1 MSISDQFLGD
11 GPIPG
16 ASFTEEL
23 GTAPWQK
30 APSITSPTEAFSEF
44 LRVLERDNNYDMLV
58 FCMEEGLPIE
68 GIANTI
74 VNNMV
79 AGGTITYDVALLMTP
94 EVSRVIKAIGDNAE
108 VEYIERIPRQVDTE
122 LVEMQLEKIKRDKSK
137 EPEPEPEPEE
147 KEEKKEPE
155 DKEKPKRK
163 GLMGA

>member
-16 ASFTEEL
+16 ASFTEEV

-30 APSITSPTEAFSEF
+30 PPRITSPTEAFTEF
-44 LRVLERDNNYDMLV
+44 LRVLDTDNNYDMLV

-68 GIANTI
+68 GLASTI

-108 VEYIERIPRQVDTE
+108 VDYVERIPRQVDTE
-122 LVEMQLEKIKRDKSK
+122 LVEMQLERIKRGKGK
-137 EPEPEPEPEE
+137 EPEPEPEE
-147 KEEKKEPE
+147 KEEEEKEPE

>member
-1 MSISDQFLGD
+1 MSISEQFLGE

-30 APSITSPTEAFSEF
+30 PPRITSPTEAFSEF
-44 LRVLERDNNYDMLV
+44 LRVLDKGDNYDMLV

-68 GIANTI
+68 GISSTI

-79 AGGTITYDVALLMTP
+79 AGGTINYDVGLLMLP
-94 EVSRVIKAIGDNAE
+94 EISRVIKAIAENAE
-108 VEYIERIPRQVDTE
+108 IDYLYEIPRPINTDFVDAQVKRIERE
-122 LVEMQLEKIKRDKSK
+122 EDKK
-137 EPEPEPEPEE
+137 VKTKEEEEPEKPEE
-147 KEEKKEPE
+147 KDEE
-155 DKEKPKRK
+155 PKRK

>member
-1 MSISDQFLGD
+1 MLNEFLGD

-16 ASFTEEL
+16 SSFTEEV

-30 APSITSPTEAFSEF
+30 PPKITLPTEAFQEF
-44 LRVLERDNNYDMLV
+44 LNVLEKDDNYDKLV

-79 AGGTITYDVALLMTP
+79 GGGKISYDLALLLIP
-94 EVSRVIKAIGDNAE
+94 EIARVLVAIGNDLEIDYVLRVPTKVDTRFAE
-108 VEYIERIPRQVDTE
+108 AQIERMERLADETVEEIEEDTDTTE
-122 LVEMQLEKIKRDKSK
+122 E
-137 EPEPEPEPEE
+137 EPEE
-147 KEEKKEPE
+147 EE
-155 DKEKPKRK
+155 PKRK